1 MGGSLA
7 VTIREPSGV
16 EHRMCRWT
24 NPTPYF
30 VNSPKLVAKD
40 KAYLKDYLKQWYEMV
55 EDLKLPKGKRQH
67 PMTECYAPHPYLAP
81 CEYGL
86 LVIDM
91 QKDAILHSQGYTS
104 YGGQD
109 VIGLQLELEE
119 LKQRKG
125 GNVFLHVGATQPDS
139 KLASLRGFAAEG
151 RVRRI
156 AAYNHATGGFVE
168 VRPLGGVPFD
178 EIVKFVGGLERDR
191 HYRIEY
197 DMSPFKVE
205 RFADHDKQGLEA
217 LRSRVLELGFK
228 LSKKEHEI
236 WDEFA
241 RGDDE

>member
-7 VTIREPSGV
+7 VTIREPSGR

-30 VNSPKLVAKD
+30 VNSPKLCGKD
-40 KAYLKDYLKQWYEMV
+40 QGHLSGYLKEWHNMVKDYKR
-55 EDLKLPKGKRQH
+55 PKSRRKF

-91 QKDAILHSQGYTS
+91 QKDVILHSQGYTS

-109 VIGLQLELEE
+109 VVGLQLELME
-119 LKQRKG
+119 LEQRKG
-125 GNVFLHVGATQPDS
+125 GDVFTHVGATEPDS

-156 AAYNHATGGFVE
+156 AAYSHATGGFVE
-168 VRPLGGVPFD
+168 VKPLGGVPFD
-178 EIVKFVGGLERDR
+178 EIVKFVGGLDR
-191 HYRIEY
+191 SRHFRIEY
-197 DMSPFKVE
+197 DMKPFGVE
-205 RFADHDKQGLEA
+205 RFEENGPGLEA
-217 LRSRVLELGFK
+217 LRKRVLELGFE
-228 LSKKEHEI
+228 LSKKEHGI
-236 WDEFA
+236 WDEFIKG
-241 RGDDE
+241 RDE